1 MIARISNCLVLTLV
15 PWICNRY
22 LDQRGSFA
30 KRLRLQTFGFCNNS
44 FPNMR
49 FESSSLLSIVF
60 FPKTGSRKLRFS
72 IIVSLFFLLLLGLL
86 DVFGADLKVIDSFFH
101 THRWELGNQW
111 FFKLLYDWGPY
122 PSLILGLS
130 SLFAGVYLLVR
141 TKSCRKCI
149 PFVYPF
155 LTLVVGPGLLVNAIF
170 KDHWG
175 RPRPRQLELYGEDQ
189 SYSRFW
195 QPNFGNGSKSFPSG
209 HASVGFHLCCLA
221 FLHKNPFRKT
231 CLTLGLLWG
240 SLMGLARILQG
251 GHYVTDVVASG
262 GLVLLTCI
270 LLCPEETLRKLPKS

>member
-60 FPKTGSRKLRFS
+60 FPKTGSRKLRFL

-111 FFKLLYDWGPY
+111 FW
-122 PSLILGLS
+122 SRITT
-130 SLFAGVYLLVR
+130 R
-141 TKSCRKCI
+141 TTRKKHTERNVI
-149 PFVYPF
+149 FVF
-155 LTLVVGPGLLVNAIF
+155 LCF
-170 KDHWG
+170 CC
-175 RPRPRQLELYGEDQ
+175 GEI
-189 SYSRFW
+189 
-195 QPNFGNGSKSFPSG
+195 
-209 HASVGFHLCCLA
+209 
-221 FLHKNPFRKT
+221 T
-231 CLTLGLLWG
+231 
-240 SLMGLARILQG
+240 
-251 GHYVTDVVASG
+251 
-262 GLVLLTCI
+262 
-270 LLCPEETLRKLPKS
+270 